1 MNHKN
6 RDVFKILLIGDS
18 AVGKTSLLLRFAD
31 NSFQE
36 TSVNM
41 TSVDYKNKNIV
52 IDGRTF
58 NLQIWDTAGQ
68 ERFRTITSS
77 FYRGAHGVLV
87 CYDVTDQLTFNNV
100 RLWMQEIQRYAVLG
114 VSRVLVGNKCDLAD
128 RKIVDTSA
136 ARQFSD
142 NLGIPFL
149 EASAATGVNVEEAFI
164 TMANEIYR
172 NMGGGGGQRAGDG
185 FKVKDSN
192 GGKKKPCCGG
202 KQQQ

>member
-1 MNHKN
+1 MSDP
-6 RDVFKILLIGDS
+6 DVFKILLIGDS

-41 TSVDYKNKNIV
+41 TCVDYKNKNVI

-87 CYDVTDQLTFNNV
+87 CYDVTDQLTYNNV

-114 VSRVLVGNKCDLAD
+114 VSRVLVGNKCDLED
-128 RKIVDTSA
+128 RKIVNTSI
-136 ARQFSD
+136 AREYADS
-142 NLGIPFL
+142 LGIPFM
-149 EASAATGVNVEEAFI
+149 EASAATGVNVEEAFMA
-164 TMANEIYR
+164 MANEIYR
-172 NMGGGGGQRAGDG
+172 NHMGGSKPPVVHPDG
-185 FKVKDSN
+185 TPV
-192 GGKKKPCCGG
+192 KKPKFSC
-202 KQQQ
+202 

>member
-1 MNHKN
+1 MSDP
-6 RDVFKILLIGDS
+6 DVFKILLIGDS

-87 CYDVTDQLTFNNV
+87 CYDVTDQLTYNNV
-100 RLWMQEIQRYAVLG
+100 RLWMQEIQRYAVFG
-114 VSRVLVGNKCDLAD
+114 VSRVLVGNKCDLED
-128 RKIVDTSA
+128 RKLVNTSI
-136 ARQFSD
+136 AREYADS
-142 NLGIPFL
+142 LGIPFM
-149 EASAATGVNVEEAFI
+149 EASAATGVNVEEAFMA
-164 TMANEIYR
+164 MANEIYR
-172 NMGGGGGQRAGDG
+172 NHMGGQKPSVVNPGSGGT
-185 FKVKDSN
+185 SN
-192 GGKKKPCCGG
+192 TGKKKFC
-202 KQQQ
+202 

>member
-1 MNHKN
+1 MSDP
-6 RDVFKILLIGDS
+6 DVFKILLIGDS

-87 CYDVTDQLTFNNV
+87 CYDVTDQLTYNNV

-114 VSRVLVGNKCDLAD
+114 VSRVLVGNKCDLED
-128 RKIVDTSA
+128 RKIVNTSI
-136 ARQFSD
+136 AREYADS
-142 NLGIPFL
+142 LGIPFM
-149 EASAATGVNVEEAFI
+149 EASAATGVNVEDAFMA
-164 TMANEIYR
+164 MANEIYR
-172 NMGGGGGQRAGDG
+172 NHMGGAKPPLINPASG
-185 FKVKDSN
+185 
-192 GGKKKPCCGG
+192 GGKKKSTC
-202 KQQQ
+202 